1 MTFLS
6 VSFLGFLAV
15 GLVVFWTVPRRA
27 QPAVL
32 LLLSVGFALSWGLAT
47 LAVLAAAATAT
58 WAVAGRLEGP
68 RSKPFLALGVGVNL
82 ALLLA
87 ARELPGPLRAVGVS
101 FVCLGLIS
109 YLVDRWR
116 RQAPAATF
124 LEVVL
129 YATYFPKLLAGPI
142 ERSRPFVETLRRPR
156 TVDDAVVARAVALF
170 LLGAFRK
177 AVLGD
182 GLAALASVNGT
193 PLPFFTRPGRFSAGE
208 LVVALLVSGFSL
220 YNDFAGYSD
229 MARGV
234 SLLFGIELAP
244 NFRSPFFSKGVA
256 EFWTRWH
263 ISLSTWL
270 RDYVYYPVSRG
281 LLRRTG
287 GRATFG
293 AVVLPPLLTLAA
305 SGAWHGSRPHF
316 VLWGVLTGALQAA
329 DSLFTARH
337 RRAPGGGGGSA
348 ATWGRAVVG
357 VGLMWLALVLFQAP
371 TVDKAVVFWH
381 RLVRFAPGAVWK
393 LSLLAC
399 GWRVLTSLLI
409 DGLQARTGQ
418 ETPFLAWPR
427 PARAVLA
434 AAVLL
439 AVVVASRSAMRPFV
453 YQGF

>member
-6 VSFLGFLAV
+6 VSFLAFLAG
-15 GLVVFWTVPRRA
+15 GLVLFWTVPRRA

-32 LLLSVGFALSWGLAT
+32 LLLSLGFALSWGLAT
-47 LAVLAAAATAT
+47 FGVLVAAATAT
-58 WAVAGRLEGP
+58 WAVAERLQRPGAEL
-68 RSKPFLALGVGVNL
+68 FLALGVGVNL
-82 ALLLA
+82 VLLLG
-87 ARELPGPLRAVGVS
+87 ARELPGPFRAVGVS

-116 RQAPAATF
+116 RQAPAATL
-124 LEVVL
+124 LEVAL

-142 ERSRPFVETLRRPR
+142 ERSRPFVETLRRSR
-156 TVDDAVVARAVALF
+156 TVDDAVVVRAVALF

-182 GLAALASVNGT
+182 GLAALARVDGR
-193 PLPFFTRPGRFSAGE
+193 PLPFFTAPGRFSAGE
-208 LVVALLVSGFSL
+208 LLVALLVSGFSL

-305 SGAWHGSRPHF
+305 SGAWHGSRAHF

-329 DSLFTARH
+329 DSLYTARH
-337 RRAPGGGGGSA
+337 RRAPAGSGAGA
-348 ATWGRAVVG
+348 AVWGRAVVG
-357 VGLMWLALVLFQAP
+357 VGLMWFALVLFQAP
-371 TVDKAVVFWH
+371 TIDRALAFWR
-381 RLVRFAPGAVWK
+381 RLSTLAPGAVVRI
-393 LSLLAC
+393 SLLGC
-399 GWRVLTSLLI
+399 GWRILVSLLI
-409 DGLQARTGQ
+409 DSLQARTGQ
-418 ETPFLAWPR
+418 ETPFLSWPR
-427 PARAVLA
+427 AARLALAAGAVLA
-434 AAVLL
+434 I
-439 AVVVASRSAMRPFV
+439 VVASRSGMRPFV